1 MHYAVYGHT
10 VAELI
15 VERADNTKEHM
26 GLTTWADAPEGKIK
40 KSDVTVV
47 KNYLSQ
53 DEMKQLNRMVTAYL
67 DFAENMTLRHI
78 PLTMQDWKKRL
89 NSFIEMFDYG
99 ILQDTGKVSTEIVK
113 LHAETEFEKYCVIQ
127 DRLFMSDFDRYML
140 ELEESAK
147 KYEYVNKGKDTRTH
161 LLSEILKCP
170 ICEVGMFGNKYLKK
184 KKDGTKYKDFYYYGC
199 KHRQMI
205 RGHKCT
211 FSKQIR
217 EELLDDAVAK
227 VIVKIVSNPK
237 FASMMQEK
245 INMKVDTSEIEKEI
259 DNYQKELRKSHFTKF
274 KLIEEIDNLDVEDK
288 QYKRRK
294 QDLDDRLYRMYDKI
308 DELESSLIDAKAKKQ
323 TIEAEKLTGDNIY
336 KVLIYFD
343 KLYKVMNDVERRQ
356 LITALIS
363 EIQVYEEKQPNG
375 QWLNSITFK
384 LPIIDDD
391 LIISLDNDEQVETVA
406 LIQKM

>member
-1 MHYAVYGHT
+1 M
-10 VAELI
+10 
-15 VERADNTKEHM
+15 
-26 GLTTWADAPEGKIK
+26 
-40 KSDVTVV
+40 
-47 KNYLSQ
+47 
-53 DEMKQLNRMVTAYL
+53 
-67 DFAENMTLRHI
+67 
-78 PLTMQDWKKRL
+78 
-89 NSFIEMFDYG
+89 
-99 ILQDTGKVSTEIVK
+99 
-113 LHAETEFEKYCVIQ
+113 
-127 DRLFMSDFDRYML
+127 
-140 ELEESAK
+140 
-147 KYEYVNKGKDTRTH
+147 NKGKDTRTH

-170 ICEVGMFGNKYLKK
+170 ICGVGMFENKCIKK

-217 EELLDDAVAK
+217 EELLDDAVAE

-245 INMKVDTSEIEKEI
+245 INIKVDTSEIEKEEI
-259 DNYQKELRKSHFTKF
+259 DNYQKELSKSHFTKF